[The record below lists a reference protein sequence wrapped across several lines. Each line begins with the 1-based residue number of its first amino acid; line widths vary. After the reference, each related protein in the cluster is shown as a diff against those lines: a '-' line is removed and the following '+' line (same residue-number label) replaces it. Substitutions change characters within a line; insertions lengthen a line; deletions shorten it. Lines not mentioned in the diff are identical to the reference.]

1 MSASRSK
8 YLNIYSTT
16 YLNFHQQRMAL
27 KVSMTSGNCGQSVF
41 RGQSASDDS
50 YQPGNCDQSVFR
62 GQSASDAFT
71 REILKTG
78 DLTVNSR
85 S

>member
-1 MSASRSK
+1 MSVSRSK
-8 YLNIYSTT
+8 YLNIYSKI
-16 YLNFHQQRMAL
+16 YLKFHQQRMAL
-27 KVSMTSGNCGQSVF
+27 KVNMP
-41 RGQSASDDS
+41 
-50 YQPGNCDQSVFR
+50 PGNWGQSVFR

-78 DLTVNSR
+78 GLTVNSR